1 MLGETVKRLC
11 KDAGIDYVN
20 LQTIA
25 YVRKR
30 WSWKSLNLTKVVV
43 SLSQSVELTKNA
55 RAVKICCC
63 SYIFRVYYSPYGLTH
78 FCWSLKNLLVLFYSK
93 LHSKTC
99 DYLYKHDA
107 TMFEIKLSCVS
118 FVQHS
123 RIFLVG
129 SSSLFHNQNDSAKL
143 HSVFEIPLF
152 AALTKVA
159 LLFIGKA
166 FCCLPS
172 HPKLVYTM

>member
-118 FVQHS
+118 FAQHS

-172 HPKLVYTM
+172 HPKLVYSM

>member
-63 SYIFRVYYSPYGLTH
+63 SYIFRVYYSPYGLAH

-118 FVQHS
+118 FAQHS

-172 HPKLVYTM
+172 HPKLVYSM